1 MSIESTKTIVLNAE
15 NFVFSRRQWINQYT
29 HYIISYKHVLSFL
42 YYHRIDKF
50 EVMRMVIHHYVDEKS
65 PLFLGVMGFR
75 LSSKESEQAAGWL
88 VNYGLTMV

>member
-1 MSIESTKTIVLNAE
+1 
-15 NFVFSRRQWINQYT
+15 
-29 HYIISYKHVLSFL
+29 
-42 YYHRIDKF
+42 
-50 EVMRMVIHHYVDEKS
+50 MVIHHYVDEKS